1 MHLLLFSLENAH
13 EQLKLSE
20 RWGAGEERMILSYQ
34 LIRSGFIWER
44 ITQQDICS
52 SQGQRCRLGTDE
64 KHPHISGLLYNFT
77 GCRDACH
84 DTTGTHKHT
93 HQRKTVK
100 KKKKSIRCSCGLC
113 SEQPSHQ
120 WACVCVYVYVTLD
133 RLTQRGDTVYC
144 IIVIISSCSQEI
156 RYVTNYKQESRAISR
171 LQFVIRRYFNRI
183 SCRDEAFRAAAACSS
198 AGGCT

>member
-20 RWGAGEERMILSYQ
+20 GWGAGEQKMILSYQ

-44 ITQQDICS
+44 RTLQDICS

-77 GCRDACH
+77 GCRGACH

-100 KKKKSIRCSCGLC
+100 NNKKNQFDVAAGCALSSPRTSGR
-113 SEQPSHQ
+113 
-120 WACVCVYVYVTLD
+120 VCVYVYVTLD
-133 RLTQRGDTVYC
+133 RLTQREDTVYC

-156 RYVTNYKQESRAISR
+156 RYVTNYKQESRAVSR
-171 LQFVIRRYFNRI
+171 LQFVIRRYFN
-183 SCRDEAFRAAAACSS
+183 
-198 AGGCT
+198 